1 MDAASVEP
9 RAGRRWLLV
18 LQALFAFFNGARVLT
33 YLPQIW
39 AIESSGQSGQHSLLT
54 WLTWLGANV
63 TMALWL
69 YEQNGRRVDPAAAL
83 SIANAAMCLLTVL
96 VILRYRL

>member
-1 MDAASVEP
+1 MDATAP
-9 RAGRRWLLV
+9 RRGGRRRLPV
-18 LQALFAFFNGARVLT
+18 LQALFAFFNGARIVT

-54 WLTWLGANV
+54 WCTWLGANV

-83 SIANAAMCLLTVL
+83 SIANAVMCLLTVL
-96 VILRYRL
+96 VILRYRF